1 MALSRFQGAEGSLE
15 ARGMDWWV
23 EPKKMMSAVAVLTR
37 QRSTGRKV
45 LNAREKM
52 PWEHHQQ

>member
-45 LNAREKM
+45 LNAREKK
-52 PWEHHQQ
+52 